1 MSTEWSK
8 PAKYIVGVALA
19 LLVIGAIYISRP
31 VIPLL
36 IIAAL
41 LAYIVSPIVRWL
53 HLQVK
58 MPQGVAVLLTYL
70 GVIVTV
76 PIVIGL
82 LIPSIVNAVNNVL
95 TIDYQQ
101 LVVRSIN
108 WTRNVLLSIEAVEI
122 PFAPLDNS
130 IDETIG
136 TFLLALDETAVADAV
151 ALPTLDNIFPLL
163 GSAITAT
170 FGVAVDL
177 IGSALALLIVLIFIL
192 LASIYM
198 SLSAH
203 TYVDGMLKVVPE
215 PFRPEIATLFERIG
229 TMWNAFFRGQLTLMI
244 TIGIIVWIGLEILGI
259 PGAFGLAIVAGL
271 LEVVPNLGPVLATI
285 PAVLV
290 ALIQG
295 STVFD
300 LNHGIIALIV
310 IGFYVLVQQLEN
322 AIIVPRILGEAVD
335 LPPLVVMSG
344 VLIFASFGGILGALL
359 AAPII
364 ASAIEIIRYAYRKI
378 LGEPPF
384 PDPDEKATEPER
396 DSQQNPLSTLIER
409 IRAMLSQGSR
419 PPQPEQRRPPQ
430 PEQRR
435 DK

>member
-19 LLVIGAIYISRP
+19 LLVIGALYISRP

-41 LAYIVSPIVRWL
+41 LAYIVSPIIRWL
-53 HLQVK
+53 HTHLK
-58 MPQGVAVLLTYL
+58 MPRGVAVLLTYL
-70 GVIVTV
+70 GVIITV
-76 PIVIGL
+76 PVVIGL

-108 WTRNVLLSIEAVEI
+108 WTQNVLLSIEAVEI

-136 TFLLALDETAVADAV
+136 TFLLALDETEFAEAV
-151 ALPTLDNIFPLL
+151 ALPTLDSIFPML

-203 TYVDGMLKVVPE
+203 TYVDGILKVVPQ
-215 PFRPEIATLFERIG
+215 PFRLEIATLFTRIG

-384 PDPDEKATEPER
+384 PKLDEKAPKPDR
-396 DSQQNPLSTLIER
+396 SSQKNVLSVFIER
-409 IRAMLSQGSR
+409 VRAMLSQGSR
-419 PPQPEQRRPPQ
+419 PPQTEQRRPPQ
-430 PEQRR
+430 TKQSP